1 MSIIKYKRV
10 SIIKKL
16 ITEKKR
22 KERKLNIVIKDLSEK
37 KSEMSG
43 AEESKV

>member
-1 MSIIKYKRV
+1 MSIIKYKRM

-22 KERKLNIVIKDLSEK
+22 EERKLNIVIKDLSEK
-37 KSEMSG
+37 ESEMSN